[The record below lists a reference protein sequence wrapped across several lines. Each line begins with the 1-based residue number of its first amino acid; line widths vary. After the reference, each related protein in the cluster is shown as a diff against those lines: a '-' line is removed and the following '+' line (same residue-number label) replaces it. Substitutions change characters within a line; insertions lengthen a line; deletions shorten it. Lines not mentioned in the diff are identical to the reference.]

1 MSARLLEI
9 AQKTGYSVSTVSRVL
24 HDQSNKYKISEDT
37 KQAVRKAADELGYRP
52 NMLARGLRLNQTH
65 EVGVIVPDISNP
77 FFATLV
83 KSMAGELRKTG
94 YSIFV
99 CDADENTK
107 LEAESLQIL
116 LEKKVDGLILAPV
129 GLEFSHLK
137 KAAQSNIPLILVDRC
152 FDALAVDSVSVD
164 NFRGAY
170 LAVQHLIREGH
181 KHIAFI
187 QGLPGTYVNE
197 GRLQGY
203 KRALLDAKIPLDE
216 KLIAGEDF
224 RNYNGYLETK
234 LLLKLP
240 TPPTA
245 IFTAG
250 DLIAMGTLE
259 ALREEQ
265 RRVPQDISL
274 VTFDDPSFATY
285 LSPALTAVAQ
295 PVDKMGEIAVKLLF
309 RRMRTPEGEPKKIL
323 LEPQLFV
330 RNSVARVSHMAL
342 LRQAS

>member
-9 AQKTGYSVSTVSRVL
+9 SQKTGYSVSTVSRVL

-37 KQAVRKAADELGYRP
+37 KQAVRKAAEELGYRP

-129 GLEFSHLK
+129 GLESGHLK
-137 KAAQSNIPLILVDRC
+137 KAAESSIPVILVDRC
-152 FDALAVDSVSVD
+152 LEELAVDSVSVD

-203 KRALLDAKIPLDE
+203 KRALLDAKIPIDE

-234 LLLKLP
+234 LLLKLH

-323 LEPQLFV
+323 LEPQLIV

-342 LRQAS
+342 IRQAS